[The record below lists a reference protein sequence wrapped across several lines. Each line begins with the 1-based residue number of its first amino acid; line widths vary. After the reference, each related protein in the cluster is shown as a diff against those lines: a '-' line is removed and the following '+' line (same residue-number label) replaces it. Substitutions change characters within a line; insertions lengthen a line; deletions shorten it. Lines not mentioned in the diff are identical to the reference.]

1 MSNVLDYNHVAVVR
15 PRAEFQPR
23 SLILRKIGVTIRD
36 TTRGHTGNRILRS
49 PDRGISIV
57 TGRPLYNASP
67 SRRRPSPKVA
77 MIGAPSLG
85 GKEICEVRFDRT
97 IWSVRRALEW
107 LDRHDIVAVAF
118 LEARFTPGEM

>member
-1 MSNVLDYNHVAVVR
+1 MTDAWFYHIAVVR
-15 PRAEFQPR
+15 PRNEFRPR
-23 SLILRKIGVTIRD
+23 SLLARKIGEPHRGVKETGIR
-36 TTRGHTGNRILRS
+36 RS
-49 PDRGISIV
+49 PDRGISVV
-57 TGRPLYNASP
+57 TGRPLYASP
-67 SRRRPSPKVA
+67 SRRHPSPKVA